1 MYAISA
7 GCYIISIVSF
17 PQVSEWRFMGKKD
30 LATKVLLRKPEVF
43 ADAFNQFLYHGKQV
57 IHPEDL
63 YERDPE
69 EIVLPFGTAR
79 GKAVDVTKLR
89 DILRLCTVKTDG
101 KLNYCILGIESQSD
115 VHYAMPVRNALYD
128 MMNLSSQVS
137 KSVKETK
144 ADKQMTSGEFLS
156 GFTKEDKLLPVVT
169 LVFYFGEEPWDG
181 PRSLREMY
189 AEVDEV
195 ILSHAID
202 YKLNLI
208 SPKEIKEEELVQ
220 FHSELRQV
228 VTFLKYAEDTEMIKQ
243 NVMKQELFQ
252 FASEDVIRV
261 VELFTSY
268 RFPREEKEDVNMCK
282 GLEGLRAEGVAEGLE
297 RGLEQ
302 GEQRSRLTILR
313 NMLKREF
320 SDELIMEVLE
330 CSEEELET
338 LKKQL

>member
-1 MYAISA
+1 
-7 GCYIISIVSF
+7 
-17 PQVSEWRFMGKKD
+17 MGKKD
-30 LATKVLLRKPEVF
+30 SATKVLLRKPENF

-63 YERDPE
+63 QERDPE

-79 GKAVDVTKLR
+79 GKTVDVTKLR
-89 DILRLCTVKTDG
+89 DILKLCTVKTDG
-101 KLNYCILGIESQSD
+101 KLNYCILGIESQAD

-137 KSVKETK
+137 KRAKETR
-144 ADKQMTSGEFLS
+144 ADKQITSGEFLS
-156 GFTKEDKLLPVVT
+156 GFTKEDRLLPVIT
-169 LVFYFGEEPWDG
+169 LVFYFGEAPWDG
-181 PRSLREMY
+181 PRTLREMY
-189 AEVDEV
+189 EGVDEIV
-195 ILSHAID
+195 LSHAID

-208 SPKEIKEEELVQ
+208 SPREMNEEELDQ

-228 VTFLKYAEDTEMIKQ
+228 VTFLKYTEDTEMIKQ
-243 NVMKQELFQ
+243 NIMKQELFQ
-252 FASEDVIRV
+252 YASEDVIRV

-297 RGLEQ
+297 RGKQE
-302 GEQRSRLTILR
+302 SRLTTLR

-320 SDELIMEVLE
+320 SDELVMDVLE
-330 CSEEELET
+330 CSAEELEE